1 MYNCIKLEVIKVT
14 ENIYKRL
21 ARVEAMANAQ
31 HSEMLE
37 TLKNAYAAACESENA
52 EDAAAIVRKIRN
64 KLLESSDK
72 EMTLDRLGLDTTSVT
87 RFIASLTSIFNGEWA
102 KYRKALRDLP
112 QQEGFPFN
120 VVFPT
125 VPGSGEANQIQEDAQ

>member
-1 MYNCIKLEVIKVT
+1 MQN
-14 ENIYKRL
+14 NFYKRL
-21 ARVEAMANAQ
+21 AKAEAAALAQ
-31 HSEMLE
+31 KSESME
-37 TLKNAYAAACESENA
+37 TLKKAYENACEEQDA
-52 EDAAAIVRKIRN
+52 ESAAELVRRIRN
-64 KLLESSDK
+64 KLLDSTDK

-120 VVFPT
+120 AVFPAA
-125 VPGSGEANQIQEDAQ
+125 PGSGEANQIQEDAQ